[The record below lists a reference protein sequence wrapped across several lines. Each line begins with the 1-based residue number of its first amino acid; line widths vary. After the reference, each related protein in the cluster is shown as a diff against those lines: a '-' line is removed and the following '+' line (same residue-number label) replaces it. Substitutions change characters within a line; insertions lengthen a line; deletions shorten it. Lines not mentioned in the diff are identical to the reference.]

1 MNVVD
6 ALPDLAGTVKVTKGN
21 LMLNRG
27 LADTVN
33 KITVTDGVLT
43 LAEGVKIGKDAPL
56 DGEVDLK
63 DKGQLVLGGDLTLK
77 ELTTAEGS
85 KITANGKTLTVNTA
99 GNLTLNATVSGDLK
113 LEMAD
118 GKTADLK
125 KDVNGTVGF
134 ESSTNGT
141 ASLILAEG
149 VHVDAVDFKTADADY
164 KFFDLKLE
172 GNAEIGRLRFAKT
185 TDP

>member
-1 MNVVD
+1 M
-6 ALPDLAGTVKVTKGN
+6 
-21 LMLNRG
+21 
-27 LADTVN
+27 
-33 KITVTDGVLT
+33 
-43 LAEGVKIGKDAPL
+43 
-56 DGEVDLK
+56 
-63 DKGQLVLGGDLTLK
+63 TLK
-77 ELTTAEGS
+77 ELSPSASANNT
-85 KITANGKTLTVNTA
+85 IMVANGKTLTVKADGDLN
-99 GNLTLNATVSGDLK
+99 LNATVSGDLK

-149 VHVDAVDFKTADADY
+149 VHVDAVDFKTADASN

-172 GNAEIGRLRFAKT
+172 GNAEIGTLRFANTTNGLKVKSDGAFET
-185 TDP
+185 TDRKSVV